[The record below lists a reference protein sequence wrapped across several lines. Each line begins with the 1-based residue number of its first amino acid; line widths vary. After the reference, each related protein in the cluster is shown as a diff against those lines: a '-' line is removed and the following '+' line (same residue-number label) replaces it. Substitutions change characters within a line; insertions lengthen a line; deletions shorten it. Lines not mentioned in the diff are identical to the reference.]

1 MISLPELVVNMSRE
15 SKRGRRLESC
25 CLRSVREVEASTGR
39 DKVVGRPRPGKD
51 VIKTF
56 IIWGA
61 MTECV
66 SGNIFGGVDDG

>member
-1 MISLPELVVNMSRE
+1 MSRV
-15 SKRGRRLESC
+15 SKHGRRLESC

-39 DKVVGRPRPGKD
+39 DRVVGRPRPGKD

-61 MTECV
+61 IIEFV
-66 SGNIFGGVDDG
+66 SGNKFEVVDDG

>member
-1 MISLPELVVNMSRE
+1 MNRSRV
-15 SKRGRRLESC
+15 SKHGRRLESC

-39 DKVVGRPRPGKD
+39 DKVFGRPRPGKD

-61 MTECV
+61 MSGCV
-66 SGNIFGGVDDG
+66 SGSAFEVIDDG